1 MENLLLG
8 LETAFTATNLLY
20 CFLGVLLGTIVGVM
34 PGMGPLAAIS
44 ILLPVT
50 FGLSDPVTAIIFIS
64 GIYYGTQYGG
74 STTSILLNLPGETS
88 SVVTTLDGYQMTRNG
103 RGGAALAIAA
113 IGSFFAGTV
122 GTIIVGLLGEPVSE
136 LVFLFGPTEYAA
148 LMVLGLL
155 ASISLSQGSL
165 IKGLG
170 MVLIGILLGCIGT
183 DINSGIQ
190 RFTFSSINLY
200 DGISFAIIAMGLFGL
215 AEILLESLKKNQS
228 KLMVPRFKELY
239 PSKKEFKD
247 AAPAIA
253 RGTGIGSILGI
264 LPGTGAVISSF
275 VSYAV
280 EKKISKDPDKFGKGA
295 IEGVAAPESANNA
308 AAQTSFIP
316 ALSIGI
322 PTTPVMSLI
331 VATLI
336 IQGIQPGPQVISSNP
351 DLFWGLIVSMWIGNF
366 LLLILNLPLV
376 GIWVQFLKIP
386 RFILLILI
394 VAVCIFGTYSINNSW
409 FDVWLLIPFTIL
421 GIVFK
426 KLGCGAAPLALGFV
440 IGPMLEEY
448 LRRSLII
455 SGGNWNVF
463 LDRPISFG
471 LLSLALIIV
480 IGSVLMKK
488 RATHENSLP
497 Q

>member
-1 MENLLLG
+1 MESLLIG
-8 LETAFTATNLLY
+8 FETAFTLQNLLY
-20 CFLGVLLGTIVGVM
+20 CFMGVLLGTVVGVI

-44 ILLPVT
+44 ILLPIT
-50 FGLSDPVTAIIFIS
+50 FGLSDPITAIIFIS

-88 SVVTTLDGYQMTRNG
+88 SVVTTLDGYQMTQNG

-113 IGSFFAGTV
+113 IGSFIAGTV
-122 GTIIVGLLGEPVSE
+122 GTAIIGLLGEPLSKM
-136 LVFLFGPTEYAA
+136 VFLFGPAEYTS

-155 ASISLSQGSL
+155 ASVSLSQGSFL
-165 IKGLG
+165 KGLG
-170 MVLIGILLGCIGT
+170 MALIGILLGSIGT
-183 DINSGIQ
+183 DVNSGLQ

-215 AEILLESLKKNQS
+215 SEIILEFLNKDKSHLITPK
-228 KLMVPRFKELY
+228 FKELY
-239 PSKKEFKD
+239 PSKKELKESL
-247 AAPAIA
+247 PAIA
-253 RGTGIGSILGI
+253 RGTGVGSILGI

-275 VSYAV
+275 ISYAL

-351 DLFWGLIVSMWIGNF
+351 ELFWGLIVSMWVGNF

-376 GIWVQFLKIP
+376 GLWIQFLKIP
-386 RFILLILI
+386 KILLLFLT
-394 VAVCIFGTYSINNSW
+394 VSVCVFGTYSVNNSW
-409 FDVWLLIPFTIL
+409 FDVGMLIPFTIL

-448 LRRSLII
+448 FRRSLTI
-455 SGGNWNVF
+455 SGGNWSIF
-463 LDRPISFG
+463 IDKPISFS
-471 LLSLALIIV
+471 LLFLATIIV
-480 IGSVLMKK
+480 VSSIFIKLKTKNDS
-488 RATHENSLP
+488 SLS
-497 Q
+497 

>member
-103 RGGAALAIAA
+103 RGGSALAIAA

-122 GTIIVGLLGEPVSE
+122 GTIIVGLLGEPVSKI
-136 LVFLFGPTEYAA
+136 VFLFGPTEYAA

-155 ASISLSQGSL
+155 ASISLSQGSF

-183 DINSGIQ
+183 DINSGLQ

-215 AEILLESLKKNQS
+215 AEIISESMNKNRPR
-228 KLMVPRFKELY
+228 LIVPKFKELY
-239 PSKKEFKD
+239 PSKKELKE

-264 LPGTGAVISSF
+264 LPGTGAIISSF
-275 VSYAV
+275 ISYAI

-331 VATLI
+331 IATLI
-336 IQGIQPGPQVISSNP
+336 VQGIQPGPQVISSNP

-386 RFILLILI
+386 RSVLLIMI
-394 VAVCIFGTYSINNSW
+394 ITVCVIGTYSINNSW

-421 GIVFK
+421 GIIFK

-448 LRRSLII
+448 LRRSLLI
-455 SGGNWNVF
+455 SGGDWGVF
-463 LDRPISFG
+463 IDRPISVG

-488 RATHENSLP
+488 TKN
-497 Q
+497 